1 MICVDGCD
9 RAVYRVLDD
18 WRRSPRSVAAVDED
32 LLCDQLEEDGGSE
45 RLDDGDVVIRV
56 HLLHDV
62 TDVSDGQTVE
72 HVQQD
77 DDHEEHEKREDD
89 VAEPVGELNLTQ
101 IKK

>member
-1 MICVDGCD
+1 MSHHRQLQEGLPL
-9 RAVYRVLDD
+9 RLDV
-18 WRRSPRSVAAVDED
+18 RVDED

-56 HLLHDV
+56 HFLHDV

-77 DDHEEHEKREDD
+77 DDHEKHEKREDD